1 MLIYSSYFGVY
12 MNNFEKDLNNLIKI
26 TANQDTNSNNKFEKI
41 YPFTNENIKGYYKKF
56 DFQDKSLLTVGS
68 SCDQAINASFNNCH
82 NITLLDVCPYTKY
95 YYYLKISAI
104 IALNYQ
110 EYLRFFY
117 FNKQNYKEYFN
128 IDTFLKI
135 IPVLKIV
142 DYESYLL
149 WNQIITQFHPEEIKE
164 NIFSSDYYATSIIEK
179 INPYLKNAT
188 KYLQA
193 KNNL

>member
-26 TANQDTNSNNKFEKI
+26 TANQDT
-41 YPFTNENIKGYYKKF
+41 
-56 DFQDKSLLTVGS
+56 
-68 SCDQAINASFNNCH
+68 NCH

-117 FNKQNYKEYFN
+117 LNKQNYKEYFN

-164 NIFSSDYYATSIIEK
+164 NIFSSDYYATSISYAPHPIREA
-179 INPYLKNAT
+179 NRHLPASP
-188 KYLQA
+188 A
-193 KNNL
+193 